1 MSLPISHIMRAKVVF
16 CEENTSL
23 KKVAEL
29 ILKEQVG
36 SVLVNRGELSVGII
50 TGNDLLRAVL
60 NGRDFETTAARD
72 IMSQP
77 VAACASDEDLDQAL
91 KKFDETGRSRLAVTS
106 GEKVV
111 GILKRSIAERFK
123 GFTGIYQFSPK
134 TRSLPFRRGSGSTL
148 S

>member
-1 MSLPISHIMRAKVVF
+1 MSLPISHIMRTKVVF
-16 CEENTSL
+16 CEENTAL
-23 KKVAEL
+23 KKVTEL

-60 NGRDFETTAARD
+60 NGLDFEKTAARD

-77 VAACASDEDLDQAL
+77 LAACACDEDLDQAL

-111 GILKRSIAERFK
+111 GILKKSIAERFK
-123 GFTGIYQFSPK
+123 GFTGVYQFSPK